1 MVTEAIMNRGIG
13 KPRDHSTET
22 GGRIDLS
29 ALTAE
34 ERQAMIG
41 LLKKAMGVQQGAKE
55 RTRALR
61 CPGGC
66 AARATGSY
74 LSRPAAVQLPHVS
87 TVPLALLWAFRP
99 EKGSP

>member
-29 ALTAE
+29 ALTAD

-41 LLKKAMGVQQGAKE
+41 LLKKAMGVQ
-55 RTRALR
+55 
-61 CPGGC
+61 
-66 AARATGSY
+66 
-74 LSRPAAVQLPHVS
+74 
-87 TVPLALLWAFRP
+87 
-99 EKGSP
+99 